1 MLLYG
6 IVWGFT
12 DNLIA
17 MFNSE
22 GDPVLAE
29 LAFAGLR
36 IYFIGFFFSGINTV
50 LGGYF
55 SSTADSILAGI
66 TALSRGIFAIVICAY
81 ILAML
86 FGMNGI
92 WSAFPAAEVVTL
104 VIVLVVYLLKRNR
117 IFSV

>member
-1 MLLYG
+1 MHFRIFQDMSVSNNKAGHLRK
-6 IVWGFT
+6 
-12 DNLIA
+12 
-17 MFNSE
+17 E
-22 GDPVLAE
+22 E
-29 LAFAGLR
+29 LAFTGLR

-55 SSTADSILAGI
+55 SSTADSILACI

-86 FGMNGI
+86 FGMSGI

-104 VIVLVVYLLKRNR
+104 VIILAVNQFKKRKNFVV
-117 IFSV
+117 